1 MAVQVLKTLISA
13 TFLLALALP
22 QPVRAIEIFGMRFF
36 EPQDADTIELID
48 PLPYT
53 ADLQSAG
60 GLQDEISAASALIT
74 NANRPA
80 AGSSGLLATARND
93 YARIVD
99 ALYAAGHYGGEVSIT
114 INGAEAAGLPLDV
127 EIDAPVTIIVSV
139 DPGPLYRFAI
149 AGIENRHPGTDIT
162 ETGFARGAAA
172 RSTSIRDAGIT
183 AVEAW
188 QMAGHPKARVAGAT
202 VVADHANRRLEATL
216 TIDAGPRLAY
226 GPITVTGTERVDEDF
241 VRYIA
246 DLPAGQIYDPARIAR
261 GRALLLDLDTFRSVD
276 IREGAGQPDGTMP
289 IEIALADRLP
299 RRFGVGAS
307 VSSTDGLGV
316 EGFWLHRNLFGRA
329 ERLRFDGSIQG
340 FGRSSDPND
349 YDYEA
354 IGTFIKPGVFAP
366 DTDFHLTFGASF
378 ENQPNYSALALDAE
392 TGLSTVLYE
401 FLTGH
406 ANLVWERSRVDDDLG
421 RRRFN
426 VLGIEVGLTYDD
438 RDVPLDATRGT
449 YADLSLF
456 PFHEMGYGEIAG
468 RTTLEVR
475 NYQSF
480 GEEDRFTLAGR
491 AKIGSVVGIP
501 STAAPPQTLFF
512 SGGGG
517 SVRGYDYLS
526 NGVTL
531 PNGDVVGG
539 LSVIELSGEVRTR
552 LNESFGAVAFID
564 AGLVGAEEVPDLSDP
579 WEVGIGAGLR
589 WQTGLGPL
597 RIDIARGLDLSAGD
611 PNFALYIGLGQAF

>member
-1 MAVQVLKTLISA
+1 MKVLRSLISA
-13 TFLLALALP
+13 AVGLAFAVP
-22 QPVRAIEIFGMRFF
+22 QPLAAIEIFGMTFF
-36 EPQDADTIELID
+36 EPQEEDTIELID
-48 PLPYT
+48 PLPYSAELQGAGT
-53 ADLQSAG
+53 LAD
-60 GLQDEISAASALIT
+60 DISAASALIG
-74 NANRPA
+74 NDSRPVS
-80 AGSSGLLATARND
+80 GSSGLLARARND

-114 INGAEAAGLPLDV
+114 INGAEAAALPFDV
-127 EIDAPVTIIVSV
+127 EVQGPATVVV
-139 DPGPLYRFAI
+139 AVNPGPLYTFGI

-172 RSTSIRDAGIT
+172 RSTAIRDAGIA

-188 QMAGHPKARVAGAT
+188 QASGHPKARVGGAN
-202 VVADHANRRLEATL
+202 VIADHAARRIEATL

-226 GPITVTGTERVDEDF
+226 GAITVTGTERVDEDF
-241 VRYIA
+241 VRYMA
-246 DLPAGQIYDPARIAR
+246 DLPRGQIYDPARIAR
-261 GRALLLDLDTFRSVD
+261 GRALLLNLDTFRSVD
-276 IREGAGQPDGTMP
+276 IQEGEGLADGTMP
-289 IEIALADRLP
+289 IEIALSDRLP

-426 VLGIEVGLTYDD
+426 VLGIEVGLTFDD
-438 RDVPLDATRGT
+438 RDVPLDARRGT

-468 RTTLEVR
+468 RTTMEVR

-480 GEEDRFTLAGR
+480 GEDDRHTLAGR

-531 PNGDVVGG
+531 ANGDVVGG
-539 LSVIELSGEVRTR
+539 LSVIELSGEFRTR

-564 AGLVGAEEVPDLSDP
+564 AGLVGAQEVPDLSDP

-597 RIDIARGLDLSAGD
+597 RIDIARGLDLNAGD